1 MLYFKGMKKQLK
13 HIQIKNSGS
22 PNSTVRKLTKIFMT
36 HLKKGILY
44 QMKMNFI
51 MGLYRRLL

>member
-1 MLYFKGMKKQLK
+1 MKKQLK